1 MVTPTVRFDSDK
13 IRGIIPPIA
22 TPISHSETVDEK
34 GMRRL
39 VNYLLSKGVNCIFVM
54 GGTGEFFTFPDLEKR
69 RAIEIVS
76 DEVAK
81 RVPVIAGVT
90 DLSTH
95 RAIDNAHMAQEAGAD
110 FLASL
115 PPFFFQ
121 MDQNWIYNF
130 YVTLANETDLPLLLY
145 NILNPIHTNIAAKT
159 VHRLSKHKNIVG
171 IKDSED
177 YAHVQEIVMLTR
189 NSGFQVLD
197 GLEGHFY
204 AALNVGAAGGVLAAS
219 NFCPALCKAI
229 YDETSSG
236 NHTQAIHLQQT
247 LNRLLSELQGF
258 SSWWGVV
265 KTCLSILE
273 ICDNTVTSPIPTC
286 TDDERR
292 RLAKIM
298 KRYDLL

>member
-1 MVTPTVRFDSDK
+1 MATSTIRFGSDR
-13 IRGIIPPIA
+13 IQGIIPPIA
-22 TPISHSETVDEK
+22 TPISPMETVDEK

-39 VNYLLSKGVNCIFVM
+39 VNYLLSKGANCIFVM
-54 GGTGEFFTFPDLEKR
+54 GGTGEFFTFPDHEKR
-69 RAIEIVS
+69 RAIEIVT

-81 RVPVIAGVT
+81 RIPVIAGIS
-90 DLSTH
+90 DLSTR
-95 RAIDNAHMAQEAGAD
+95 RAINNAHVAQEAGAD

-121 MDQNWIYNF
+121 MDQSWIYNF
-130 YVTLANETDLPLLLY
+130 YATLANETDLQLLLY
-145 NILNPIHTNIAAKT
+145 NILNPVHTNIAPKT

-177 YAHVQEIVMLTR
+177 YTHVQELVLLTH
-189 NSGFQVLD
+189 NSDFQVLD

-204 AALNVGAAGGVLAAS
+204 AALNIGAAGGVLAAS
-219 NFCPALCKAI
+219 NFCPALCKSI
-229 YDETSSG
+229 YDATVSG

-273 ICDNTVTSPIPTC
+273 ICDNTVTSPVPTC

-292 RLAKIM
+292 RLAEIM